1 MADLTLIEGP
11 AGSAKSAIVED
22 KLRAGEVDVVADLT
36 AMWAALRAVRRGP
49 DGRYPTRTASDPAIR
64 TGLAA
69 YMRRTAVRQ
78 GLRSQLKVVV
88 TSGSRHEA
96 EIYAALAEELGVT
109 FERMTED
116 PGLEVVTERLADP
129 ETGQLS
135 SECERALGRWYG

>member
-11 AGSAKSAIVED
+11 AGSNKSRMVEE

-36 AMWAALRAVRRGP
+36 GMWAALRAMRRGP
-49 DGRYPTRTASDPAIR
+49 DGKYPIRTGSDPAIR

-78 GLRSQLKVVV
+78 GLRSQLRVVV

-96 EIYAALAEELGVT
+96 DVYAALAEELDVT
-109 FERMTED
+109 FERMTLD
-116 PGLEVVTERLADP
+116 PGLEIVQRRLSDD
-129 ETGQLS
+129 EGGLS
-135 SECERALGRWYG
+135 DECTAALGRWYG